1 MPKSR
6 KMRKGMWGG
15 SAINAASVSGAGGPS
30 AWSSVMNT
38 VGDGWRQFTDSLM
51 NNPGQNPVAAASTT
65 LVPIANP
72 NANVSTINDIKINN
86 GSGQMGGRKRGRG
99 RRGGNLGA
107 GAVLGQAVVPLA
119 LLGLQHTYAKRTRH
133 RGGKRSRRHSR
144 KH

>member
-15 SAINAASVSGAGGPS
+15 SAINPASVSGAGGPS

-51 NNPGQNPVAAASTT
+51 NNPGQNPVAAASTA

-72 NANVSTINDIKINN
+72 NANVSNYYK
-86 GSGQMGGRKRGRG
+86 GMGQMGGRKRGRG

>member
-15 SAINAASVSGAGGPS
+15 SAINAAASPASVSGAGGPS
-30 AWSSVMNT
+30 GWSSVMNT

-72 NANVSTINDIKINN
+72 NANVSNYYK
-86 GSGQMGGRKRGRG
+86 GMGQMGGRKRGRG

-119 LLGLQHTYAKRTRH
+119 LLGLQHTYAKRSRH
-133 RGGKRSRRHSR
+133 RGGRKSRRHSR

>member
-15 SAINAASVSGAGGPS
+15 SAINPASVSGAGGPS
-30 AWSSVMNT
+30 GWSSVMNT
-38 VGDGWRQFTDSLM
+38 VGDGWRQFTDALM

-72 NANVSTINDIKINN
+72 NANVSKINT

-99 RRGGNLGA
+99 RRGGVLGA

-119 LLGLQHTYAKRTRH
+119 LVGLQHTYAKRTRH